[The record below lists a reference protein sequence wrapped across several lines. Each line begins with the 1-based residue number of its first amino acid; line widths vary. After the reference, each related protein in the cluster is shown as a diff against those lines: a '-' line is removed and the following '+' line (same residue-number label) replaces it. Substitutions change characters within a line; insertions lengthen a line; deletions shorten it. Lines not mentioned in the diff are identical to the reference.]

1 MKQTLLNVRK
11 AKKKF
16 KQLVSF
22 ASRLIISLISS
33 LLKNPVKFS
42 FSSIY
47 GKPDVSV
54 SVCGFKA
61 GLGHTAQARFTM
73 RLPSCKSV
81 VTLAHGR
88 SPARPRLIYT
98 LWGMMGRHSGRQLLL
113 RVWTSLQQR
122 LRGGSDFSSGG
133 GQRAPL
139 ETVQGKRNSS
149 QQSLPYSTVQG
160 RDVGWGCSLSIC
172 WVSLHRVDANAN
184 WTGYRRLVSPLL
196 VFGERVHV
204 LGVGSVRVCDRGEWD
219 CACGKCESL
228 FG

>member
-1 MKQTLLNVRK
+1 MITKNGSSAQRCHLKSHIKVKTSQNKRSDCQIIMYNQKAVMKQTLLNVRK

-47 GKPDVSV
+47 GKPNVSV

-81 VTLAHGR
+81 ITLAHGR

-122 LRGGSDFSSGG
+122 LRGGSDFSSRGG
-133 GQRAPL
+133 AKGSTWDCP
-139 ETVQGKRNSS
+139 GKEK
-149 QQSLPYSTVQG
+149 QQPTKPSLQYSTGQG
-160 RDVGWGCSLSIC
+160 C
-172 WVSLHRVDANAN
+172 
-184 WTGYRRLVSPLL
+184 
-196 VFGERVHV
+196 
-204 LGVGSVRVCDRGEWD
+204 GVGVQPFHLLSKPAQGWC
-219 CACGKCESL
+219 
-228 FG
+228 